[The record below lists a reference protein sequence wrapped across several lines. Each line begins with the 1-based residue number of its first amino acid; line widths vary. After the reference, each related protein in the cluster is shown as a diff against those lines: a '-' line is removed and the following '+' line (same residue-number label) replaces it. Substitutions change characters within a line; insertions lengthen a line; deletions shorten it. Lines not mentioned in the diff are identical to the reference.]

1 MSAAVIDLN
10 DVRPFYTRL
19 DRYDL
24 DLIVQRLRETA
35 EHWVPRLFPN
45 GRRSGDEWRLA
56 NIRGDAPRKMG
67 SCVITLRG
75 PHAGD
80 WIDFDGNQG
89 GGPISAIE
97 EMTGLNG
104 RALIVEAA
112 EIAGVAPGAPERRML
127 QVPPPAKRDPAL
139 EIERLIGGA
148 LPLRGSVGEAYLRTR
163 GLSDPG
169 SPDLLFHPDLPDF
182 DSRRGW
188 PGLIA
193 LTRFADGTR
202 APGIHRTFLLD
213 DGSAKAPAGKKML
226 GTVKDAAVR
235 LFAMPIDGHLGVAEG
250 IETAL
255 AAHAL
260 FGMPVWAAL
269 SADGLARFLW
279 PEGTTR
285 ITIYADAGD
294 AGRQAAAALSDRLNQ
309 ANIANE
315 IVLPIHGDDFNDDLI
330 RGARPED
337 YGGGTTAPA
346 ASMAPEPFAETAAA
360 PVPPTVPS
368 GNGIEALMAAAE
380 ALTNPPDL
388 SALGQ
393 LLGRAALA
401 RLDPLPERQILAR
414 IKTATGISMSILE
427 KQMGELRRRVNVG
440 GDPHARIARPPWFNR
455 LRQDL
460 AGTPERNEANVIIAL
475 SSDVVFAG
483 VLAFDDFAQEIV
495 VRQPLPWDA
504 PTQTFPRPWED
515 ADDVRTA
522 EWLQLRGVNVAPLV
536 VGRAV
541 GAVAREHRIHPVR
554 DWLDHLRWDGTP
566 RIQTWTS
573 TYLGAEPTP
582 FHHTIGALWMISA
595 VARIFR
601 PGVKA
606 DHMLILEGP
615 QGARKSTAL
624 KVLAG
629 ENWFTDELPELG
641 SKDAAL
647 HMQGIWIVE
656 IAELDAIG
664 RAEVS
669 RIKAFLT
676 RTTDR
681 FRPPYG
687 RYTVEVPRQCV
698 FAGTVNPDTYL
709 RDETGNR
716 RFWPLRC
723 GTIDIAALARD
734 RDQLWAEAVHRF
746 REGAIWWIDDAA
758 LLAEAHE
765 QQDRRYQS
773 DAWDDLIEHWLTH
786 EIRTVS
792 DGFPDYG
799 NSRTESVPRPEP
811 LKDVSVGEIL
821 EEAIGLEPARW
832 TRGDQMRVSAYLKA
846 NGWERYRRR
855 DDSGREAPREWRY
868 RRGSG

>member
-10 DVRPFYTRL
+10 DVRPFYTRP

-35 EHWVPRLFPN
+35 VDWVPRLFPN

-56 NIRGDAPRKMG
+56 NIRGAAPRKMG

-97 EMTGLNG
+97 EVTGLNG
-104 RALIVEAA
+104 RALIIEAA
-112 EIAGVAPGAPERRML
+112 EIAGVSPSAPEHRAP
-127 QVPPPAKRDPAL
+127 QVPLPAKRDPAH
-139 EIERLIGGA
+139 EIERLINGA
-148 LPLRGSVGEAYLRTR
+148 VPLAGSVGEAYLRSR

-193 LTRFADGTR
+193 LTRFANGDR

-226 GTVKDAAVR
+226 GSVADAAVR
-235 LFAMPIDGHLGVAEG
+235 LFAMPNDGHLGVAEG

-260 FGMPVWAAL
+260 FGTPVWAAL
-269 SADGLARFLW
+269 SADGLARFQW
-279 PEGTTR
+279 PKGATR

-294 AGRQAAAALSDRLNQ
+294 AGRQAAAGLSDRLNK
-309 ANIANE
+309 AEIANE
-315 IVLPIHGDDFNDDLI
+315 IVLPLYGDDFNDDLM
-330 RGARPED
+330 RGASADD
-337 YGGGTTAPA
+337 YGGGTITPA
-346 ASMAPEPFAETAAA
+346 TSMAPEPFAETAAA
-360 PVPPTVPS
+360 AVPPAVPS

-380 ALTNPPDL
+380 ALTHPPDL

-393 LLGRAALA
+393 LLGRAAIA

-440 GDPHARIARPPWFNR
+440 GDPHARIAKPAWFNR

-483 VLAFDDFAQEIV
+483 VLAFDEFAQEIV
-495 VRQPLPWDA
+495 VRQPLPWDG

-541 GAVAREHRIHPVR
+541 GAVAREHRVHPVR
-554 DWLDHLRWDGTP
+554 DWLDHLRWDGIP

-573 TYLGAEPTP
+573 AYLGAEPTP

-629 ENWFTDELPELG
+629 EAWFTDELPELG

-758 LLAEAHE
+758 ILAEATAAQE
-765 QQDRRYQS
+765 ARYQA
-773 DAWDDLIEHWLTH
+773 DAWDARIDRWLTH
-786 EIRTVS
+786 DLRSVNRGHAGYENWQDEEFERAEPIR
-792 DGFPDYG
+792 
-799 NSRTESVPRPEP
+799 
-811 LKDVSVGEIL
+811 DVSVGEIL
-821 EEAIGLEPARW
+821 EGALGIEPARW
-832 TRGDQMRVSAYLKA
+832 ARAEQMRVSAYLKA
-846 NGWERYRRR
+846 NGWERYRKR
-855 DDSGREAPREWRY
+855 DEGGRHANREWRY
-868 RRGSG
+868 RNRQ